1 MKTEKSILLR
11 DTEVI
16 SDLRGGLSWLSDGGE
31 GQAGVARIKWQCGSS
46 DNSSK
51 KSLLEREAEVEAFV

>member
-51 KSLLEREAEVEAFV
+51 KSLL